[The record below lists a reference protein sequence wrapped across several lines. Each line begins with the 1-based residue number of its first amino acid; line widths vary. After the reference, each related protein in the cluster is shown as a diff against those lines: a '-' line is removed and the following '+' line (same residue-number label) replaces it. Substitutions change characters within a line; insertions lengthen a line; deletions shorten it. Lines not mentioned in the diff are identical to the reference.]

1 MAGKIAPTTGV
12 AEPPTIKPL
21 VKPAAPNPAI
31 SKNPGQTLENHNL
44 KLFINANYLAI
55 SWTRRQGLYASVTH
69 RVRQL
74 AFRAGCAVVVKI
86 PASASIFVFV
96 GFPSLECRPPFAC
109 CEISSSHL
117 LGLPGMKRRDLA
129 TSAFRFVLII
139 GVANLFADMTY
150 EGARGVT
157 GPFLGS
163 LGARADEPVLPSR
176 LDLAFP
182 LPVAFTRQ
190 ICAALLAAHRQEILD
205 PLVPRPVGYDREI
218 SQTDPGARERKC
230 ANRSSAESGPD

>member
-1 MAGKIAPTTGV
+1 
-12 AEPPTIKPL
+12 
-21 VKPAAPNPAI
+21 
-31 SKNPGQTLENHNL
+31 
-44 KLFINANYLAI
+44 
-55 SWTRRQGLYASVTH
+55 
-69 RVRQL
+69 
-74 AFRAGCAVVVKI
+74 
-86 PASASIFVFV
+86 
-96 GFPSLECRPPFAC
+96 
-109 CEISSSHL
+109 
-117 LGLPGMKRRDLA
+117 MKTRDLA

-190 ICAALLAAHRQEILD
+190 ICAAHRQEILD
-205 PLVPRPVGYDREI
+205 PPVPRPVGYDREI